1 MEELVQQYKHYKK
14 EMDNVVKKM
23 EKTKQKIKI
32 KLNDYPEKKFENEE
46 NIVYLK
52 SMNRT
57 SISKKDVPVDLWEQY
72 SVITKYDTLYVK
84 DRK

>member
-14 EMDNVVKKM
+14 EMDNIVKKM

>member
-23 EKTKQKIKI
+23 EKTKQKMKI
-32 KLNDYPEKKFENEE
+32 KLKEYPEKKYENED

-72 SVITKYDTLYVK
+72 SVITKYETLYVK